1 MYGSIHTVDMTLYIY
16 ILAYKI
22 AHSTSLFYR
31 FVCVENSPGNTALH
45 VCGERRWNNRT
56 CGSHGHPQRVSVACR
71 VARESMEVEQAL
83 WAVARD
89 AAYEALTEPPTREAY
104 EKLIHLNNAELLP
117 NNCIRIVKRI
127 QRGQEILVTF
137 GWDFYE
143 RVTPL
148 TLAKMRQQDTRNMS
162 RE

>member
-1 MYGSIHTVDMTLYIY
+1 MCAVSGDGIIELVVLMGIRS
-16 ILAYKI
+16 
-22 AHSTSLFYR
+22 
-31 FVCVENSPGNTALH
+31 VC
-45 VCGERRWNNRT
+45 RWR
-56 CGSHGHPQRVSVACR
+56 GCR